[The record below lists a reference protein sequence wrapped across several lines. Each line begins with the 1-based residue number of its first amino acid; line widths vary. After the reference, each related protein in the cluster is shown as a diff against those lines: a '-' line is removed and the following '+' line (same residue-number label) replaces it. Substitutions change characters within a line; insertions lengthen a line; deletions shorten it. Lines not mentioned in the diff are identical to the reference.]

1 MIKTVLIDMMM
12 MMMMSRE
19 YPKVLIFTLH
29 HNAAPTAEMA
39 ISLLLAAAK
48 QVLKF
53 RQGL

>member
-1 MIKTVLIDMMM
+1 MI
-12 MMMMSRE
+12 MMSRE
-19 YPKVLIFTLH
+19 YPKVPIFTLH

-39 ISLLLAAAK
+39 VSLLLAAAK